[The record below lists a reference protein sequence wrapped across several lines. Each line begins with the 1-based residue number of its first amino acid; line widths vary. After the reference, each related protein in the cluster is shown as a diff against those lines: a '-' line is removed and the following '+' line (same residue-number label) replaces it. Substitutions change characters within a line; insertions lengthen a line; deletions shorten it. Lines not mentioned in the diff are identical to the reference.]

1 MKKLNKKG
9 FTLIELL
16 AVIVILGVIMVIAVP
31 AVTKYINQSRKDS
44 YISTAK
50 SFADAVSTAAATNTG
65 TDYQLPADGKAIV
78 VDVKKVKLNKGGQ
91 SPYTSEDFGKDTNS
105 FAQVIVYNNGGDYE
119 YYFVSKDSKGNA
131 IDGRG
136 TSAKEVDALERDDV
150 KSNSSLEKIKAA
162 DSLTLGSNTVAS
174 GDFEVFE

>member
-50 SFADAVSTAAATNTG
+50 SFADAVSTAATTNPG